1 MSDNGFASGSVHH
14 LADFGSGQFDIIAP
28 RPRLNRTAG
37 NLDSRDLEE
46 VLRPNLRGHAI
57 SARTSLS
64 GLRSLIFYASCI
76 PKARRPHQHDRININ
91 IDFSRRT
98 PGPTKMV
105 KPNTSLMIYKRRST
119 NYCSADSPEE
129 GLGNRENRFRAYPSG
144 SFCRGASIEKG
155 SKNEPPT
162 LSATAHRLCR
172 WSRSVRRFSR

>member
-64 GLRSLIFYASCI
+64 GVRSLIFFMHHAS
-76 PKARRPHQHDRININ
+76 PKLVGPHQHDRININ

-119 NYCSADSPEE
+119 NYCSADSPGGRTRKQGEPLPCLPERLFLPWGINRKGVEE
-129 GLGNRENRFRAYPSG
+129 
-144 SFCRGASIEKG
+144 
-155 SKNEPPT
+155 
-162 LSATAHRLCR
+162 
-172 WSRSVRRFSR
+172 